1 MLVSTG
7 DVFLT
12 YLIVFV
18 LFFGLAI
25 VMYNKNA

>member
-1 MLVSTG
+1 MATTG

-12 YLIVFV
+12 YLVVFV